1 MDEIL
6 KLVIVDDHALYR
18 LGERVVIAEK
28 LPTAKILAE
37 YSSGQELLVGLKSG
51 LTPNIIL
58 LDIVM
63 PGING
68 IETAKKIKQDYP
80 EIKIIMLSSEVAP
93 EIINELLDI
102 GVNGYLSKL
111 AVKDDL
117 ANAVKSVSE
126 GSLFYGQDIA
136 RIIYNTYISQSTK
149 IPSSKKRAFF
159 SLKRN
164 GKVSFS
170 EREKQII
177 EFLCEGMNTREVAVQ
192 LNISKRTVDTHKSNI
207 MQKLGFHS
215 TIELVKYAIKEG
227 MVTL

>member
-18 LGERVVIAEK
+18 LGERAVISEK
-28 LPTAKILAE
+28 LPTVKILAE
-37 YSSGQELLVGLKSG
+37 YSSGQELLVGFKSG
-51 LTPNIIL
+51 LVPDIIL

-117 ANAVKSVSE
+117 ADAIKSVSE
-126 GSLFYGQDIA
+126 GNLFYGQDIA
-136 RIIYNTYISQSTK
+136 RIVYNTYISQSTQT
-149 IPSSKKRAFF
+149 PSSKKSFF

-164 GKVSFS
+164 DNVSFS
-170 EREKQII
+170 EREKKII
-177 EFLCEGMNTREVAVQ
+177 EFLCEGITTKEVAAR
-192 LNISKRTVDTHKSNI
+192 LNVSKRTIDTHKSNI

-215 TIELVKYAIKEG
+215 TVELVKYAIKEG